1 MRILPG
7 LHEAGMAPEEIGE
20 KVLRAIRRNDF
31 YVFTHPEHRDELRE
45 IFDETIAAFPDEPVP
60 AGTTRGRGGAA
71 RGEGRRPRLLAGR
84 LMREV
89 EGRTAFVTGG
99 ASGIGLGMAT
109 AFAAAG
115 MNVVIADLRRDH
127 IETALERLAGE
138 PVHAIE
144 LDVTDREGFAR
155 AADEAERVFGNVHVL
170 CNNAGVG
177 ILGPA
182 ALARYADW
190 DWGLGVLLGGA
201 VNGIQTFLPRL
212 LAHGEGGHI
221 VNTSSMAGVL
231 PVPNSVIYTT
241 AKAALIG
248 MSEVLRSELTAEGIG
263 VSAFC
268 PGPVQTN
275 IGEVG
280 KTRPERYA
288 DSGYAEFERQLA
300 ERETSPLWMDP
311 LECGERVLAGIRRD
325 DLYIFTH
332 REFREGADERFRA
345 ILASFPDEP
354 VNDERAD
361 AIRFLLSN
369 PIFGAVLERRSG

>member
-1 MRILPG
+1 MKDV
-7 LHEAGMAPEEIGE
+7 A
-20 KVLRAIRRNDF
+20 
-31 YVFTHPEHRDELRE
+31 
-45 IFDETIAAFPDEPVP
+45 
-60 AGTTRGRGGAA
+60 
-71 RGEGRRPRLLAGR
+71 
-84 LMREV
+84 
-89 EGRTAFVTGG
+89 GRTAFVTGG

-109 AFAAAG
+109 AFVGAG

-127 IETALERLAGE
+127 IDAALERLAGAS
-138 PVHAIE
+138 VHAIE
-144 LDVTDREGFAR
+144 LDVTDRDGFAR

-182 ALARYADW
+182 ADAHYDDW
-190 DWGLGVLLGGA
+190 DWGLGVLLGGV
-201 VNGIQTFLPRL
+201 VNGVQTFLPRL
-212 LAHGEGGHI
+212 RAHGEGGHI

-231 PVPNSVIYTT
+231 PVPSSVIYTT
-241 AKAALIG
+241 AKAAVIG
-248 MSEVLRSELTAEGIG
+248 LSEVLRSELAAEGIG

-268 PGPVQTN
+268 PGPVKTN

-280 KTRPERYA
+280 KTRPARFA

-300 ERETSPLWMDP
+300 AREISPLWMDP
-311 LECGERVLAGIRRD
+311 LECGERVLAGIRND

-345 ILASFPDEP
+345 MLASFPDEP
-354 VNDERAD
+354 LNEERAD

-369 PIFGAVLERRSG
+369 PIFGEVLDRR

>member
-1 MRILPG
+1 
-7 LHEAGMAPEEIGE
+7 
-20 KVLRAIRRNDF
+20 
-31 YVFTHPEHRDELRE
+31 
-45 IFDETIAAFPDEPVP
+45 
-60 AGTTRGRGGAA
+60 
-71 RGEGRRPRLLAGR
+71 
-84 LMREV
+84 MREV

-248 MSEVLRSELTAEGIG
+248 MSEVLRSELAAEGIG

>member
-1 MRILPG
+1 MKDV
-7 LHEAGMAPEEIGE
+7 A
-20 KVLRAIRRNDF
+20 
-31 YVFTHPEHRDELRE
+31 
-45 IFDETIAAFPDEPVP
+45 
-60 AGTTRGRGGAA
+60 
-71 RGEGRRPRLLAGR
+71 
-84 LMREV
+84 
-89 EGRTAFVTGG
+89 GRTAFVTGG

-109 AFAAAG
+109 AFVGAE

-127 IETALERLAGE
+127 IETALERFAGE
-138 PVHAIE
+138 RVHAIE
-144 LDVTDREGFAR
+144 LDVTDRDGYAR
-155 AADEAERVFGNVHVL
+155 AADEAEGVFGNVHVL

-221 VNTSSMAGVL
+221 VNTASMAGVL

-241 AKAALIG
+241 AKAALIA
-248 MSEVLRSELTAEGIG
+248 MSEVLRSELAAEGIG

-311 LECGERVLAGIRRD
+311 LECGKRVLAGIRDD

-345 ILASFPDEP
+345 MLASFPDEP
-354 VNDERAD
+354 LDEERAD

-369 PIFGAVLERRSG
+369 PIFREVLERR

>member
-1 MRILPG
+1 
-7 LHEAGMAPEEIGE
+7 
-20 KVLRAIRRNDF
+20 
-31 YVFTHPEHRDELRE
+31 
-45 IFDETIAAFPDEPVP
+45 
-60 AGTTRGRGGAA
+60 
-71 RGEGRRPRLLAGR
+71 
-84 LMREV
+84 MREV
-89 EGRTAFVTGG
+89 EGKTAFVTGG

-127 IETALERLAGE
+127 IETALERLDGGR
-138 PVHAIE
+138 VHAIE

-182 ALARYADW
+182 ADARYADW

-201 VNGIQTFLPRL
+201 VNGIQTFLPQL

-248 MSEVLRSELTAEGIG
+248 MSEVLRSELAAEGIG

-280 KTRPERYA
+280 KTRPARYA
-288 DSGYAEFERQLA
+288 DSGYADFERQLA

-311 LECGERVLAGIRRD
+311 LECGERVLAGIRND

-332 REFREGADERFRA
+332 REFRDGADERFKA
-345 ILASFPDEP
+345 MLASFPDEP
-354 VNDERAD
+354 VNEERAD
-361 AIRFLLSN
+361 AIGFLLSN
-369 PIFGAVLERRSG
+369 PVFRNVLEQR

>member
-1 MRILPG
+1 MR
-7 LHEAGMAPEEIGE
+7 
-20 KVLRAIRRNDF
+20 D
-31 YVFTHPEHRDELRE
+31 
-45 IFDETIAAFPDEPVP
+45 
-60 AGTTRGRGGAA
+60 
-71 RGEGRRPRLLAGR
+71 
-84 LMREV
+84 V

-109 AFAAAG
+109 AFLGAG
-115 MNVVIADLRRDH
+115 MNVVIADLRADH
-127 IETALERLAGE
+127 IETALRRLGAGT
-138 PVHAIE
+138 VHAIE
-144 LDVTDREGFAR
+144 LDVTDRAGFAR
-155 AADEAERVFGNVHVL
+155 AAEEAEGVFGNVHVL

-182 ALARYADW
+182 RDARYDDW

-201 VNGIQTFLPRL
+201 VNGVQTFLPRL

-221 VNTSSMAGVL
+221 VNTASMAGVL

-248 MSEVLRSELTAEGIG
+248 MSEVLRSELAAEGIG
-263 VSAFC
+263 VSVLC
-268 PGPVQTN
+268 PGPVQSN

-280 KTRPERYA
+280 RTRPARYA
-288 DSGYAEFERQLA
+288 DSGYEEFERQLP

-311 LECGERVLAGIRRD
+311 LECGERVLAGIRDD

-345 ILASFPDEP
+345 MLASFPDEP
-354 VNDERAD
+354 LNEERARE
-361 AIRFLLSN
+361 ISFLLSN
-369 PIFGAVLERRSG
+369 LIFREVLERRA

>member
-1 MRILPG
+1 
-7 LHEAGMAPEEIGE
+7 
-20 KVLRAIRRNDF
+20 
-31 YVFTHPEHRDELRE
+31 
-45 IFDETIAAFPDEPVP
+45 
-60 AGTTRGRGGAA
+60 
-71 RGEGRRPRLLAGR
+71 
-84 LMREV
+84 MREV

-127 IETALERLAGE
+127 IETALERLDGE
-138 PVHAIE
+138 RVHAIE
-144 LDVTDREGFAR
+144 LDVTDREGFTR

-177 ILGPA
+177 VLGPA

-212 LAHGEGGHI
+212 LAHGESGHI

-248 MSEVLRSELTAEGIG
+248 MSEVLRSELAAEGIG

-280 KTRPERYA
+280 KTRPARYA
-288 DSGYAEFERQLA
+288 DSGYADFERQLA

-311 LECGERVLAGIRRD
+311 LECGERVLAGIRND

-332 REFREGADERFRA
+332 REFRDGADERFKA
-345 ILASFPDEP
+345 MLASFPDEP
-354 VNDERAD
+354 VNEERAD
-361 AIRFLLSN
+361 AIGFLLSN
-369 PIFGAVLERRSG
+369 PVFRNVLEQR